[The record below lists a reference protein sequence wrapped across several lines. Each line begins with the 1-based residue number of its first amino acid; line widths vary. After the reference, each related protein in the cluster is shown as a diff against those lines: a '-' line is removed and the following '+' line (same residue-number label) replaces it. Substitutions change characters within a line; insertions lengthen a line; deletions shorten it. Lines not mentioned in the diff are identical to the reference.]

1 MKARH
6 FILLALMAVFCLS
19 SCDKNK
25 SQIEEKTKAFAEA
38 LKTND
43 VATIYDIYPDARKV
57 ANMELPN
64 GVQMADIEVEKDDA
78 TGNYTATIKN
88 PREQKLVYKVLGE
101 DKYQIVDSYSLFDID
116 KDFTDLAVK
125 TGIPLKSLSD
135 RKLNEL
141 FKEDGEFISYIK
153 GKFVGVTDFNLFA
166 FDGVYNRYSSWVN
179 IEQNI
184 MNRGKFR
191 VKGTDYDVLFRFTDK
206 NGQCAPST
214 KTIAGVDLEPGETFT
229 YSFQINGFGP
239 SAYNHAL
246 SWEVVFNQKRGDS
259 LKDLLKK
266 AKFNGAEYDDF
277 VKDMAKEK
285 KTKNKQS

>member
-1 MKARH
+1 MKTKH
-6 FILLALMAVFCLS
+6 FILLALMAVLCLS

-43 VATIYDIYPDARKV
+43 VATIYDIYPNARKV
-57 ANMELPN
+57 ANMKLP
-64 GVQMADIEVEKDDA
+64 GGIQMADIEVEKDDA

-88 PREQKLVYKVLGE
+88 PREQKLVYKVIGE
-101 DKYQIVDSYSLFDID
+101 DKYQIVDSYCLFDID

-125 TGIPLKSLSD
+125 TGMPLKSLSD
-135 RKLNEL
+135 QKLNEL
-141 FKEDGEFISYIK
+141 FKKDGEFISYIK
-153 GKFVGVTDFNLFA
+153 GLFTGVTDFKLSE
-166 FDGVYNRYSSWVN
+166 FDGVYNRGASWVN

-184 MNRGKFR
+184 RNDGQFR
-191 VKGTDYDVLFRFTDK
+191 VKGTDYDVIFHFRDK
-206 NGQCAPST
+206 NGKCAAST

-229 YSFQINGFGP
+229 YAFQLEGYNS
-239 SAYNHAL
+239 SAYDYAL
-246 SWEVVFNQKRGDS
+246 TWDVSFNQKRGDS

-266 AKFNGAEYDDF
+266 AKFSGTEYDDF

-285 KTKNKQS
+285 KNKK

>member
-1 MKARH
+1 MKTKH
-6 FILLALMAVFCLS
+6 FILLALMAVFCLT

-57 ANMELPN
+57 TNMKLP
-64 GVQMADIEVEKDDA
+64 GGIQMADIEVVKDEA
-78 TGNYTATIKN
+78 TGNYIATIKN
-88 PREQKLVYKVLGE
+88 PRAQKLVFKVIGE
-101 DKYQIVDSYSLFDID
+101 GKYQIIDSYSLFDID

-125 TGIPLKSLSD
+125 TGIPLKTLSD
-135 RKLNEL
+135 LELNEL
-141 FKEDGEFISYIK
+141 FKEDGEFLTYIK
-153 GKFVGVTDFNLFA
+153 ALFIGVNDFNLTS

-184 MNRGKFR
+184 MNEGKFR
-191 VKGTDYDVLFRFTDK
+191 VKGTDYDVIFRFKDK
-206 NGQCAPST
+206 SGKSVPST

-229 YSFQINGFGP
+229 YSFQLEGYTR
-239 SAYNHAL
+239 SAYDHAL
-246 SWEVVFNQKRGDS
+246 TWEVIFNQKRGDT

-266 AKFNGAEYDDF
+266 AKFSGTEYSDF
-277 VKDMAKEK
+277 VKAMAKEK
-285 KTKNKQS
+285 KNKNKK